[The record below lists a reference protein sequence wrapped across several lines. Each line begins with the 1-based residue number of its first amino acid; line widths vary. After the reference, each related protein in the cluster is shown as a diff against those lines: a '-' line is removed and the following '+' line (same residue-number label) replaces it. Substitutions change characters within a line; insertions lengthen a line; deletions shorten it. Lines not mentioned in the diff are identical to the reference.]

1 MSAKLWGDGGE
12 ENVSKLLEEFNA
24 SIGFDRALYKED
36 IEGSI
41 AHAEMLQKQGIID
54 ANDLQAIRSGLEQI
68 KGEIERGEFEFK
80 IADEDIHMAIETR
93 LTALI
98 GDAGK
103 RLHTARSRNDQVAL
117 DFRLW
122 TLRQNAAINALLIK
136 LVKTAL
142 TIAKDHTKTLIPGY
156 THLQHAQPISLA
168 HHLLAYCAMFMRD
181 FERFDSSYVR
191 NNFSPLGSAALA
203 GTPHNID
210 RAAAAKALG
219 FERATLNAADSVSD
233 RDFALEILFNASV
246 AQTHLSRLCEELIIW
261 SSSEFGFIRISDRFT
276 TGSSIMPQKR
286 NPDAAELIRGKTGR
300 IFGDLIGLLTVMKG
314 LPLAYNKDLQED
326 KEGVFDAVKTLKDSL
341 KITIEMIGDKETKFN
356 VNNMRAACQKGHLT
370 ATDLA
375 DAATRKGIAF
385 REAHHLARKVVALA
399 DQKGLDLSELN
410 AADLAQI
417 DERLSDLAPSLD
429 LFASMNARK
438 SEGGTAQSAVLEQIQ
453 KVENWLAV
461 FGEVYDS

>member
-24 SIGFDRALYKED
+24 SIGFDRVLYKED

-41 AHAEMLQKQGIID
+41 AHAEMLQKRGIID
-54 ANDLQAIRSGLEQI
+54 AKDFEAIRSGLEQI
-68 KGEIERGEFEFK
+68 RGEIERGEFEFQ

-117 DFRLW
+117 DFRLLV
-122 TLRQNAAINALLIK
+122 LRQNAAISALLIK
-136 LVKTAL
+136 LIKTTLA
-142 TIAKDHTKTLIPGY
+142 IAKDHTKTLMPGY

-181 FERFDSSYVR
+181 FERFDSSYIR

-210 RAAAAKALG
+210 RAATAKALG
-219 FERATLNAADSVSD
+219 FDGVTLNAADSVSD

-246 AQTHLSRLCEELIIW
+246 TQTHLSRLCEELILW
-261 SSSEFGFIRISDRFT
+261 SSNEFGFIRISDRFT

-326 KEGVFDAVKTLKDSL
+326 KEGVFDAVKTLNDSL
-341 KITIEMIGDKETKFN
+341 SITIAMIGDPDTKFN
-356 VNNMRAACQKGHLT
+356 ADNMLKACKKGHLT
-370 ATDLA
+370 A
-375 DAATRKGIAF
+375 
-385 REAHHLARKVVALA
+385 
-399 DQKGLDLSELN
+399 
-410 AADLAQI
+410 
-417 DERLSDLAPSLD
+417 
-429 LFASMNARK
+429 
-438 SEGGTAQSAVLEQIQ
+438 
-453 KVENWLAV
+453 
-461 FGEVYDS
+461 